1 MKVGE
6 RIREFRIT
14 KGWTQKELALN
25 SGLAEITIRQYEK
38 DKRTPKTK
46 QLQEIASALDVSINE
61 LLGINPIQTLS
72 NTTKFLNYLDSLGY
86 EYIPT
91 LNNDVIGDGS
101 DRGIYVKNKNIT
113 IPLTKD
119 EFKKLEKDIIN
130 DVETEIYKLR
140 KQKNL

>member
-6 RIREFRIT
+6 RIREFRIA
-14 KGWTQKELALN
+14 KGWTQKELAFN

-38 DKRTPKTK
+38 GKRTPKTK
-46 QLQEIASALDVSINE
+46 QLQEIASVLDVSINE

-72 NTTKFLNYLDSLGY
+72 NMTKFLNYLDSLGY

-91 LNNDVIGDGS
+91 IDAVIGDDY
-101 DRGIYVKNKNIT
+101 DRGIYIKDESIT
-113 IPLTKD
+113 IPLTKE
-119 EFKKLEKDIIN
+119 EFENLENEIMR

-140 KQKNL
+140 KQRNL

>member
-6 RIREFRIT
+6 RIREFRIA
-14 KGWTQKELALN
+14 KGWTQKELAFN

-38 DKRTPKTK
+38 GKRTPKTK
-46 QLQEIASALDVSINE
+46 QLQEIASVLDVSINE

-72 NTTKFLNYLDSLGY
+72 NMTKFLNYLDSLGY

-91 LNNDVIGDGS
+91 IDAVIGDDY
-101 DRGIYVKNKNIT
+101 DRGIYIKDESIT
-113 IPLTKD
+113 IPFTKE
-119 EFKKLEKDIIN
+119 EFENLENEIMR

-140 KQKNL
+140 KQRNL